1 MKIRHLKFFLSLMLL
16 FATIAAYSQIGMRIV
31 LNRKVFMQYEPVY
44 ACVTIKNNTG
54 RVLAFGNDPRLQG
67 FVYFIVTDSKGRRV
81 PKIEGKEISV
91 LGLTLKPGEERNMVI
106 AVNDYYNLD
115 TPGIYTVNACVAH
128 NMLPHEYVCREDRSF
143 MIDTG
148 VEIWSQVTGVPDLS
162 DSPDAARPAKERKY
176 GIRLLTEPPDKHYYL
191 FVEDEKMV
199 YGVARIGKKIG
210 TEKFSAE
217 VDMLGRIHLLIPLGA
232 KVFHYLTYSI
242 DGVNTS
248 NTYWKTSDTIPML
261 YRDPKNGIV
270 SRLGGVEAKRGVDY
284 LEYQGTPAS
293 KLLNKQPAPLRN
305 EGLSDLNQ
313 DISLT
318 GNDATD

>member
-115 TPGIYTVNACVAH
+115 TPGIYTVN
-128 NMLPHEYVCREDRSF
+128 
-143 MIDTG
+143 
-148 VEIWSQVTGVPDLS
+148 
-162 DSPDAARPAKERKY
+162 
-176 GIRLLTEPPDKHYYL
+176 
-191 FVEDEKMV
+191 
-199 YGVARIGKKIG
+199 
-210 TEKFSAE
+210 
-217 VDMLGRIHLLIPLGA
+217 
-232 KVFHYLTYSI
+232 
-242 DGVNTS
+242 
-248 NTYWKTSDTIPML
+248 
-261 YRDPKNGIV
+261 
-270 SRLGGVEAKRGVDY
+270 
-284 LEYQGTPAS
+284 
-293 KLLNKQPAPLRN
+293 
-305 EGLSDLNQ
+305 
-313 DISLT
+313 
-318 GNDATD
+318 